1 MTGKEARRGSGAR
14 SSRARLGGALLLL
27 LAACGGTSPAPA
39 TPAGPPVQQ
48 RQLVVDGQARSYRV
62 YRPPSLDPRR
72 AAPLVVVLH
81 AFGQTGAGI
90 ASTTGFDQA
99 ADRGR
104 FVVAY
109 PDGVG
114 NNWHAG
120 FCCDPR
126 STVND
131 VAFLE
136 RLLDQL
142 ERDNRIDRT
151 RVYVA
156 GISAGAFMA
165 YRVACDLADR
175 ITAIGSVA
183 GSLLPGTCHP
193 SRPVSV
199 IEIHGTADPLVP
211 YGGGAVRPTGAAN
224 APIPPTPT
232 LLARWAEIDGCR
244 GAPSVE
250 DQPPLT
256 TTRWTD
262 CAAAT
267 RVVLDTLAGGG
278 HTWFGPGFGVPDG
291 SIDATAVIWRFFR
304 SVPSPR

>member
-1 MTGKEARRGSGAR
+1 M
-14 SSRARLGGALLLL
+14 
-27 LAACGGTSPAPA
+27 
-39 TPAGPPVQQ
+39 
-48 RQLVVDGQARSYRV
+48 VVEGRVRTYRV
-62 YRPPSLDPRR
+62 YRPPSLDPHR
-72 AAPLVVVLH
+72 AVPLVVVLH

-90 ASTTGFDQA
+90 ASTTGFDET
-99 ADRGR
+99 ADGGG

-109 PDGVG
+109 PDGIG

-126 STVND
+126 SNVDD
-131 VAFLE
+131 VTFLG

-142 ERDNRIDRT
+142 ERDNRIDPT
-151 RVYVA
+151 RVYLA
-156 GISAGAFMA
+156 GISAGGFMA

-183 GSLLPGTCHP
+183 GSLLPSTCHP

-211 YGGGAVRPTGAAN
+211 YSGGAVRPSGAAN
-224 APIPPTPT
+224 APIPATPAV
-232 LLARWAEIDGCR
+232 LARWAEIDGCR

-250 DQPPLT
+250 DRPPLT
-256 TTRWTD
+256 TTRWTE
-262 CAAAT
+262 CAAGT
-267 RVVLDTLAGGG
+267 SVVLETVAGGG

-291 SIDATAVIWRFFR
+291 SIDATAVIWRFFE
-304 SVPSPR
+304 SVSTAR